1 MKQTPKFIML
11 HRFMKLLRTWYMMI
25 WWCTTPPF
33 KLCPKMGWVDPD
45 LPLGRGMIYEGFC
58 HETRSRMQTQELLC
72 SPRFPKVNMVPGT
85 PSWAKCQ
92 FSCLVFKAQVANKQ
106 KHLLRRTGG
115 ASGRMAYCNDI
126 TDTIEYK
133 SLIDLKWF
141 DPLWFMP
148 VEEGACYC
156 NCFIPSKIS

>member
-33 KLCPKMGWVDPD
+33 KLCPKMGW
-45 LPLGRGMIYEGFC
+45 GRPRPPQWKGGWDMKAFVMKHGQGCKLRNY
-58 HETRSRMQTQELLC
+58 
-72 SPRFPKVNMVPGT
+72 SPRFPKVNMVP
-85 PSWAKCQ
+85 PPECQ

-115 ASGRMAYCNDI
+115 GSGCMAYCNDI

-156 NCFIPSKIS
+156 NCFIP